1 MFFRRSVLNFK
12 EFTCKFNGN
21 CDTTKGKNCRACRFN
36 ACVLAQLDISL
47 IQFPV
52 DYDVGALKRRLEEKR
67 QTLLLKKGQNV
78 QQHQQQEDGSAA
90 AALPM
95 ESLVEKFQSFATIME
110 LVEFNK
116 CLEHLLL
123 AERQAT
129 KLRHSPN
136 NLILEY
142 LCGKSLA
149 DILASQMNVLN
160 FVELFTMV
168 MMNGIVVN
176 YSIAVLE
183 WLSTENPRGNGHGGC
198 WDALHRQLPES
209 GRSSQH

>member
-12 EFTCKFNGN
+12 EFTCKFDGN

-52 DYDVGALKRRLEEKR
+52 NYDVGALKRRLEEKR
-67 QTLLLKKGQNV
+67 QALLLKREQNV
-78 QQHQQQEDGSAA
+78 QQQQEDGSAAA

-168 MMNGIVVN
+168 MIRDGIVRN
-176 YSIAVLE
+176 YSIF
-183 WLSTENPRGNGHGGC
+183 RM
-198 WDALHRQLPES
+198 ALH
-209 GRSSQH
+209 

>member
-12 EFTCKFNGN
+12 EFTCKFEGN

-67 QTLLLKKGQNV
+67 QALLHK
-78 QQHQQQEDGSAA
+78 QQEQQEAPG
-90 AALPM
+90 M

-142 LCGKSLA
+142 LCGKSLK
-149 DILASQMNVLN
+149 DILGSPMNVLN

-168 MMNGIVVN
+168 WHIEE
-176 YSIAVLE
+176 L
-183 WLSTENPRGNGHGGC
+183 
-198 WDALHRQLPES
+198 ALLFITPLFFRMAL
-209 GRSSQH
+209 R